1 MPPEH
6 YEFSETE
13 ILSRK
18 EKLRI
23 ANELAIGTGV
33 FGALCLSGV
42 LFLGLLLLRAYGFL
56 PPAGHSLFAANTPPS
71 PRAVVAQRF
80 YFDSGAARQM

>member
-1 MPPEH
+1 MRPEL
-6 YEFSETE
+6 YEFSEKE
-13 ILSRK
+13 ILSQK
-18 EKLRI
+18 EKLRV
-23 ANELAIGTGV
+23 AEELAMGPGV

-42 LFLGLLLLRAYGFL
+42 LFLGLLILRGYGLL
-56 PPAGHSLFAANTPPS
+56 PPSGHSMFAANAPPS

>member
-1 MPPEH
+1 MPPEF
-6 YEFSETE
+6 YEFSEKE
-13 ILSRK
+13 LLSQK

-23 ANELAIGTGV
+23 ANDLAIGPGV

-42 LFLGLLLLRAYGFL
+42 LFLGLLLLRGYGVL
-56 PPAGHSLFAANTPPS
+56 PTAGHSLFAANPPPS

-80 YFDSGAARQM
+80 YFDNEPRRQM

>member
-1 MPPEH
+1 MQAEL
-6 YEFSETE
+6 YEFSEKE
-13 ILSRK
+13 FLSQK

-23 ANELAIGTGV
+23 ADELAIGPGI

-42 LFLGLLLLRAYGFL
+42 LFLGLLILRAYGFL
-56 PPAGHSLFAANTPPS
+56 PPAGHSMFAVNPPPS

-80 YFDSGAARQM
+80 YFDSKAARQM